1 MPSQK
6 GVNRSA
12 LRAGIIGIVG
22 LGLTIGLM
30 VLMLR
35 AAGTSTEIDVRLG
48 DVDFRG
54 IEADNLADEISKN
67 GPVPFPDLVGGDRPI
82 WVNHFGDDSSTGW
95 FVFLAKVP
103 TPTPPHLK
111 PPCRSRSASQPGQGK
126 PLLHEQLDTTLR
138 KHALLTRSYANPKED
153 TVFVFAAYSDERK
166 RRKKNLQKPQDNSE
180 VEIVSLSIQHWGKNA
195 IQKRK

>member
-82 WVNHFGDDSSTGW
+82 WVNHFGDDSSAGW

-103 TPTPPHLK
+103 NGEDGCFVQWVEQESMFIDFCDSNNRFPPNGDGLE
-111 PPCRSRSASQPGQGK
+111 SLAW
-126 PLLHEQLDTTLR
+126 EVTDNELR
-138 KHALLTRSYANPKED
+138 I
-153 TVFVFAAYSDERK
+153 
-166 RRKKNLQKPQDNSE
+166 
-180 VEIVSLSIQHWGKNA
+180 EINDLIGISSND
-195 IQKRK
+195 

>member
-35 AAGTSTEIDVRLG
+35 LAGTSTEIDVRLG

-67 GPVPFPDLVGGDRPI
+67 GPVPFPDLV
-82 WVNHFGDDSSTGW
+82 
-95 FVFLAKVP
+95 
-103 TPTPPHLK
+103 
-111 PPCRSRSASQPGQGK
+111 
-126 PLLHEQLDTTLR
+126 E
-138 KHALLTRSYANPKED
+138 
-153 TVFVFAAYSDERK
+153 
-166 RRKKNLQKPQDNSE
+166 
-180 VEIVSLSIQHWGKNA
+180 EIVRFG
-195 IQKRK
+195 